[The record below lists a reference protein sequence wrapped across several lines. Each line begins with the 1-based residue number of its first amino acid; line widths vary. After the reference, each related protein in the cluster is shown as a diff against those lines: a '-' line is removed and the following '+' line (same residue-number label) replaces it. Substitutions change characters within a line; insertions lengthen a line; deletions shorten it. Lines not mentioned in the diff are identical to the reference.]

1 MKKKIELYLDGPTI
15 KEITEF
21 KNIDGYTF
29 NPTLFRKL
37 GAGDYINFSKK
48 ICKYTKNKPVSIE
61 VFADDEINCYE
72 QAIKISKISKNIF
85 VKIPITYTNGDST
98 LELIK
103 KLTQQNINLNIT
115 AIFTIEQ
122 IKKILP
128 SISQTKTILS
138 IFSGRLYDIGLDA
151 SELFLEMSNFVH
163 KNSKCKTLWASSR
176 MSYDFINAI
185 KSKGDIITMSPDI
198 AIKLN
203 IFGKN
208 PKSFSLETVQT
219 FFNDAKKSGFKI

>member
-37 GAGDYINFSKK
+37 GARDYINFSKK

-61 VFADDEINCYE
+61 VFADDEISCYE
-72 QAIKISKISKNIF
+72 QAIRISKISKNIF

-98 LELIK
+98 HELIK

-185 KSKGDIITMSPDI
+185 KSKGDIITMSSDI
-198 AIKLN
+198 AIKLS

>member
-1 MKKKIELYLDGPTI
+1 MKKKIQLYLDGPTI
-15 KEITEF
+15 KEIKEF
-21 KNIDGYTF
+21 KGIDGYTF

-37 GAGDYINFSKK
+37 GAKDYIKFAKK

-85 VKIPITYTNGDST
+85 VKIPITYTNGKTT

-103 KLTQQNINLNIT
+103 RLIQQNINLNIT

-128 SISQTKTILS
+128 FISQTKTILS

-151 SELFLEMSNFVH
+151 SKLFLNMSNFVH
-163 KNSKCKTLWASSR
+163 KNSKCKTLWASCR
-176 MSYDFINAI
+176 MSYDLINAI
-185 KSKGDIITMSPDI
+185 NSNGDIITMASDI
-198 AIKLN
+198 ARKLKS
-203 IFGKN
+203 FGKK
-208 PKSFSLETVQT
+208 PKKFSQETVQA

>member
-15 KEITEF
+15 KEIKEF

-29 NPTLFRKL
+29 NPTLFKKL
-37 GAGDYINFSKK
+37 DARNYINFSKK
-48 ICKYTKNKPVSIE
+48 ICKYTKNKPLSIE
-61 VFADDEINCYE
+61 VIADDEINCYE

-85 VKIPITYTNGDST
+85 VKIPITYTDGSST
-98 LELIK
+98 LKLIQ
-103 KLTQQNINLNIT
+103 KLIQQNINLNIT

-151 SELFLEMSNFVH
+151 SKLFLEMSNYVH

-176 MSYDFINAI
+176 MSYDFISAI
-185 KSKGDIITMSPDI
+185 KSNGDIITMPSDI
-198 AIKLN
+198 AIKLK

-208 PKSFSLETVQT
+208 PKSFSQETVQT
-219 FFNDAKKSGFKI
+219 FFNDAKKSGFKV

>member
-1 MKKKIELYLDGPTI
+1 
-15 KEITEF
+15 
-21 KNIDGYTF
+21 
-29 NPTLFRKL
+29 
-37 GAGDYINFSKK
+37 
-48 ICKYTKNKPVSIE
+48 
-61 VFADDEINCYE
+61 
-72 QAIKISKISKNIF
+72 
-85 VKIPITYTNGDST
+85 
-98 LELIK
+98 
-103 KLTQQNINLNIT
+103 
-115 AIFTIEQ
+115 
-122 IKKILP
+122 
-128 SISQTKTILS
+128 
-138 IFSGRLYDIGLDA
+138 
-151 SELFLEMSNFVH
+151 MSNFVH